1 MSFCEILIFFNIQ
14 FIPKVFSV
22 LYVPI
27 YSLSLLVF
35 ESVRIKSLA
44 VKHLETSAVK
54 NLSKMYSVR
63 ELAH

>member
-1 MSFCEILIFFNIQ
+1 MSFCEIFIFFNLQ

-27 YSLSLLVF
+27 YNLSLLVF

-44 VKHLETSAVK
+44 VKRLETSAVK
-54 NLSKMYSVR
+54 NLSKMYFC
-63 ELAH
+63 